1 MKGLVVVACLAVVAT
16 TARADSLDCCR
27 VECCSTPAQ
36 AWGVVVSGHCANVA
50 DGTFGLR
57 TIDVRELQSPAEG
70 GYVDAQNTAWRGH
83 VPGAGDYAAEAGGAL
98 VGGILVGAGAGL
110 AGGFAGL
117 AIWGPGDD
125 PWPVSMGFW
134 IGEAGGFVLGYP
146 CGCALGTTTVGSWLK
161 CKGNTGGAYAGAY
174 LVLLAAIPLALA
186 GRGAFGPLYAIPPVL
201 LFAPAGAVIGYNR
214 GVQRTSSPSSLGAR
228 LAPPTIAYRTR
239 LGPDRKTYSA
249 FDCRL
254 VTVRF

>member
-1 MKGLVVVACLAVVAT
+1 MKGLVVVACLAVVVT
-16 TARADSLDCCR
+16 SVQADSFDRCR
-27 VECCSTPAQ
+27 VGSCSTPAQ
-36 AWGVVVSGHCANVA
+36 ARGVAVSSHCAYVA

-57 TIDVRELQSPAEG
+57 TIEVGYLQSPAEG
-70 GYVDAQNTAWRGH
+70 GYVDAQNPAWRGH

-98 VGGILVGAGAGL
+98 VGGVLVGAGAGL

-125 PWPVSMGFW
+125 PWPVSMGF
-134 IGEAGGFVLGYP
+134 GFGAVGGFVLGYP

-201 LFAPAGAVIGYNR
+201 LLAPAGAVIGYNT
-214 GVQRTSSPSSLGAR
+214 GVQRTSSRSSLGAR
-228 LAPPTIAYRTR
+228 LAPPSLAFCVRP
-239 LGPDRKTYSA
+239 GSGEQTYSA
-249 FDCRL
+249 FDCRF
-254 VTVRF
+254 VAVRF